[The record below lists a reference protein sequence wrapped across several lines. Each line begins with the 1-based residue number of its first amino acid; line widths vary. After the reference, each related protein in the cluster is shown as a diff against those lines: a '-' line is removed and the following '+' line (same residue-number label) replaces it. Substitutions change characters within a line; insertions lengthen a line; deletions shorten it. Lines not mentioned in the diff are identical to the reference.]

1 MLDKLESILRDE
13 CRLEKTRPIL
23 AGVSGGPDSLCLLA
37 MLHEAGWQV
46 IAAHFNHQL
55 RPEAVEEA
63 AAVEALARQ
72 MGIPFIGGSGD
83 VRAHAAEA
91 KLSIEAAARELR
103 YRFLFEQARRHHA
116 QAVAVGHT
124 ADDQVETVLMHFVR
138 GAGLNGLKGMAY
150 RLFLEHY
157 AGDIPLVRPLLDFW
171 RSDTVAYCE
180 LHGLEPQYD
189 ASNDSVD
196 FLRNRLRHEL
206 IPALETYNP
215 RVREAIWRSGKTLA
229 LDHELL
235 AAALE
240 PAWQGALVRQ
250 TDAYVSLDGDELLAQ
265 PRSVQMHLLR
275 RAAQHLLPD
284 TEVEFE
290 ALQRGA
296 EFIADSARQRVDL
309 IGGLFVLREE
319 NRLYVTAD
327 ESALPRDQ
335 WPQMNAGADAVRF
348 STPFDFTL
356 ALGWRFSASACSRAD
371 AGLGKPW
378 SEADPFEAWLDA
390 QAVHEP
396 LELRVRREGDR
407 FEPLGMEGHSQKLS
421 DFFVNAKLP
430 ARARDRWPIVCAGE
444 EVVWVPGYRPAHKA
458 RVQSDTTQLLHMVLF
473 RP

>member
-1 MLDKLESILRDE
+1 MLNKLESILSDE
-13 CRLEKTRPIL
+13 CKLEKGRPIL
-23 AGVSGGPDSLCLLA
+23 AGVSGGPDSLCLLG
-37 MLHEAGWQV
+37 MLHESGWQV

-55 RPEAVEEA
+55 RSEAGEDA
-63 AAVEALARQ
+63 AAVEALTGR

-83 VRAHAAEA
+83 VRAHAAGA

-103 YRFLFEQARRHHA
+103 YRFLFDEARRHEA

-150 RLFLEHY
+150 RSFLEGY
-157 AGDIPLVRPLLDFW
+157 DVDIPLVRPLLDFW
-171 RSDTVAYCE
+171 RTETVAYCE
-180 LHGLEPQYD
+180 AQGLEPHYD
-189 ASNDSVD
+189 ASNDSLD

-235 AAALE
+235 TAAFE
-240 PAWQGALVRQ
+240 PAWQGALILQ
-250 TDAYVSLDGDELLAQ
+250 AEAYVALDGDELLAQ
-265 PRSVQMHLLR
+265 PRAVQMHILR

-296 EFIADSARQRVDL
+296 EFVADSARQRVDL
-309 IGGLFVLREE
+309 IGGLFLLREE

-327 ESALPRDQ
+327 ENALPRDQ
-335 WPQMNAGADAVRF
+335 WPQMEAGVDAIRF
-348 STPFDFTL
+348 PIPFDGTL
-356 ALGWRFSASACSRAD
+356 ASGWRFSASACSLAKAD
-371 AGLGKPW
+371 LAKPW
-378 SEADPFEAWLDA
+378 SDADPFEAWLDA
-390 QAVHEP
+390 AALPEP

-421 DFFVNAKLP
+421 DFFVNVKLP
-430 ARARDRWPIVCAGE
+430 ARAREHWPILCAGE

-458 RVQSDTTQLLHMVLF
+458 RVRGDSTQLLHMVLL